1 MEPDNIINIRPT
13 ALIPSTQNNIDE
25 PYNSTKGLNLTLDNK
40 NYILIV
46 SLVRDSKEN
55 QELDKI
61 VHFLLKEK
69 NPEDINKTIY
79 YEQNKKL
86 EELINLFPKSSE
98 KNQKPEEYILKQI
111 DNYYSKKYIS
121 LLEREE
127 SIVVIFNLRIESS
140 EGVIQI
146 KIELNKKEK
155 ENSKEELIN
164 LLNRKIYKL
173 DKEIENVKK
182 EKKR

>member
-13 ALIPSTQNNIDE
+13 ALIPSTHNNIDE
-25 PYNSTKGLNLTLDNK
+25 SYNSTKGLNLTLDNK

-46 SLVRDSKEN
+46 SLVRDSREN

-86 EELINLFPKSSE
+86 EELINLFP
-98 KNQKPEEYILKQI
+98 
-111 DNYYSKKYIS
+111 
-121 LLEREE
+121 
-127 SIVVIFNLRIESS
+127 NL
-140 EGVIQI
+140 
-146 KIELNKKEK
+146 
-155 ENSKEELIN
+155 
-164 LLNRKIYKL
+164 
-173 DKEIENVKK
+173 VKK
-182 EKKR
+182 IKSQKNIF